1 MIRITVEMDSGRRTL
16 EAEEGSLLL
25 FVLQKHDL
33 ILPAPCGGRGTCG
46 GCKIKSSEGEIK
58 ACQYR
63 LAKDITLFLGK

>member
-33 ILPAPCGGRGTCG
+33 ILPAPCGAEEPAVAAR
-46 GCKIKSSEGEIK
+46 
-58 ACQYR
+58 
-63 LAKDITLFLGK
+63 